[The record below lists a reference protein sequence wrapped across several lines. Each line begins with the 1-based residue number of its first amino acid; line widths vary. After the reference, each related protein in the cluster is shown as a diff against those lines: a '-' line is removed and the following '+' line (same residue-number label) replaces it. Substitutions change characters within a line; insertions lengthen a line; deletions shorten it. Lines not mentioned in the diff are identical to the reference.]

1 MCGIFGI
8 VFPQER
14 KDLGEL
20 LVRAAK
26 SLTYRGYDSVG
37 CAAISSG
44 GLIDLRKDVGRVE
57 QVDKNY
63 DLHSMQGIRGIV
75 QLRWA
80 TFGIP
85 AQRNAQPHF
94 DCDGD
99 LVGAHNGNI
108 INTVSLREELQSE
121 GHTVR
126 GENDGE
132 IVVHVVE
139 RHFDRTKNLAE
150 AIIEAAYDLKG
161 DYAYVV
167 SRKDENAIYAVKMGS
182 SLYLGIGPDFVC
194 ASSDLP
200 TVLEL
205 TQDIVIVKDGEFA
218 RLESGGYQLFS
229 IHTGHQIQRMPE
241 KSPYTKETAQKG
253 GFPHFM
259 LKEIDE
265 QAEKSRNLLHHLS
278 ESRDLMKLASILNSA
293 NRIFLVGSGT
303 SYHACLVGSYYIS
316 KLAKKV
322 SIPVVAGGMIEQ
334 YGCSLESDDVL
345 LCVSQSGETK
355 DVINV
360 VNYCEERKAGR
371 IVAFVN
377 VLGST
382 LSLRSELF
390 LPLVSDLEISVPAT
404 KTFINQL
411 VLFLQTANAMAGRG
425 LTQLETI
432 PRLLAETK
440 ELLEPRIQRL
450 AEELKHVED
459 FYCLGYGITHGIAYE
474 GALKVKEVVYS
485 HCEGAYSSEFKH
497 GPLAIVTPG
506 YPVFFTTT
514 REDAGMVISHINE
527 VACRQGRVITIAPP
541 HPLLEKYSNNFLP
554 LPVNDYYLVPLAAV
568 VPFQLLA
575 YYMSVGRGIDPDF
588 PRNISKTLTVD

>member
-37 CAAISSG
+37 CATISSG

-150 AIIEAAYDLKG
+150 AIIEAACDLKG

-167 SRKDENAIYAVKMGS
+167 SRKDENSIYAVKMGS
-182 SLYLGIGPDFVC
+182 SLYLGIGPNFVC

-218 RLESGGYQLFS
+218 RLESG
-229 IHTGHQIQRMPE
+229 
-241 KSPYTKETAQKG
+241 
-253 GFPHFM
+253 
-259 LKEIDE
+259 
-265 QAEKSRNLLHHLS
+265 
-278 ESRDLMKLASILNSA
+278 
-293 NRIFLVGSGT
+293 
-303 SYHACLVGSYYIS
+303 
-316 KLAKKV
+316 
-322 SIPVVAGGMIEQ
+322 
-334 YGCSLESDDVL
+334 
-345 LCVSQSGETK
+345 
-355 DVINV
+355 
-360 VNYCEERKAGR
+360 
-371 IVAFVN
+371 
-377 VLGST
+377 
-382 LSLRSELF
+382 
-390 LPLVSDLEISVPAT
+390 
-404 KTFINQL
+404 
-411 VLFLQTANAMAGRG
+411 
-425 LTQLETI
+425 
-432 PRLLAETK
+432 
-440 ELLEPRIQRL
+440 
-450 AEELKHVED
+450 
-459 FYCLGYGITHGIAYE
+459 
-474 GALKVKEVVYS
+474 
-485 HCEGAYSSEFKH
+485 
-497 GPLAIVTPG
+497 
-506 YPVFFTTT
+506 
-514 REDAGMVISHINE
+514 
-527 VACRQGRVITIAPP
+527 
-541 HPLLEKYSNNFLP
+541 
-554 LPVNDYYLVPLAAV
+554 
-568 VPFQLLA
+568 
-575 YYMSVGRGIDPDF
+575 
-588 PRNISKTLTVD
+588 